1 MNNRLDDERTQ
12 IVDTDTEVV
21 PKSPNLTFRKKF
33 RSSLLI
39 FFIIFIVMGGSGVY
53 YLLSEMRQ
61 LSENSVKE
69 LTSIADLKT
78 TQISN
83 WANERFE
90 DAHQILDT
98 PRMSLLANSYLHNVQ
113 PLQTRDFLVQWM
125 KLYQR
130 LDDYKQVSLV
140 DSSGKI
146 VLSVPDSAAQ
156 YNNKHQRYIEEV
168 KKSGKI
174 VVADLHLDVDS
185 TAAEIEDISYSFW
198 IPVKGEGAE
207 ANTVTGAW
215 VIQVDPTVFLFPLVQ
230 SWPVPSKSA
239 ETLLVRRDGDDI
251 TFLNEL
257 RHKKNT
263 AMKLKVKV
271 SDNPNLPATFAV
283 SGKEGIV
290 EGRDYRGVKVI
301 AVTRKVFGTPWYMVA
316 KMDKSE
322 LYEHLWGSVWLTAI
336 LILVM
341 MLTVAFVV
349 GYLERKRDADW
360 LRKQLVLELDKTKL
374 QMDYK
379 KIAREWQS
387 TFDSISDVV
396 WLLDAEGKILRS
408 NIAAQST
415 LGKTDEEL
423 LGKDCWKALIG
434 DDTEEGE
441 SPFAAMKLSKAHTN
455 KEIKIDN
462 KWLFVSIDPI
472 FDDNNVLVGAVHIVR
487 DITSRVEAEAAVKM
501 SETRFRSIFDQSPM
515 GISLVGFDKKFV
527 KVNPGFCDL
536 IGYSELEL
544 TAMTFAD
551 ITHPDHIAQ
560 DTEKIEEL
568 IKGGINQYTTD
579 KRYIRKDGRIIWAHV
594 TVTLIKDSE
603 GRPVNLLPIIED
615 ITDKVAAEAAV
626 KESEQMFRSM
636 FANSIAGKS
645 ITLPDGSV
653 TPNIA
658 FCNMLG
664 YTPEEMQLKW
674 KDFTHP
680 DDVAYTQEIVD
691 SILAGERDS
700 ARFNK
705 RYVHKNGSVIWADVS
720 TVLQKDADNK
730 PMYFINTILDI
741 TSSKLAEKEI
751 LKMNRVYAVISQIN
765 QMVVRTRDVSTILS
779 ESCQIAI
786 EFGKFRMVWIG
797 DVDEQTEKVVPIV
810 HAGFEDGYLSEIE
823 DITINDSPNGRGP
836 TGTAVRTGKVVFC
849 NDIATDPA
857 LTPWRDKALARGY
870 RASIALPITVNG
882 KLVKVFSLYAE
893 EVNFFNETEIRL
905 LEEVTGDI
913 SYALEMMEV
922 EKTRRESELALKES
936 EYRFRELFEHMSN
949 GISVYEPIDNGQDFI
964 IKDINPAGQRIT
976 KGNRDKIIGKRV
988 TEVFPEVTEKGLLDV
1003 FREVCRTGVSK
1014 RCDTHNYR
1022 DNRLEYWLDNYV
1034 LRLDSGELIA
1044 FYDDITKEVI
1054 ATTELRETN
1063 EYLQNLFDNANAPI
1077 IVWDPRFVIERF
1089 NHAFEHLTL
1098 YDAKEMVGKHLD
1110 VLFPPDASMDIMAKI
1125 RMASQGNNW
1134 ESVEIPILRKD
1145 GQVRIALW
1153 NSSNVYDSEGQ
1164 KVLGTIA
1171 QGQDITDRIEAEKR
1185 IQESEARLQ
1194 QIIDSAPFGAHSF
1207 LLTDDDRLILTGAN
1221 LSADRILGIDNQ
1233 ALIGKELLEAFPG
1246 NAGTGIPEIYR
1257 QVARG
1262 GSNFQEDQ
1270 VMYDKGDISGAFEV
1284 HAMNIGKNRITVF
1297 FRDVT
1302 EKKKADAAIKKLNEE
1317 LEQRVADRTALLEE
1331 ANKELESFSY
1341 SVSHD
1346 LRSPLRGIDGWSQA
1360 LEEDYLGKLDAQADD
1375 YLKRIRTETQR
1386 MNQLIEG
1393 LLKLAQIGKTSVVP
1407 ETLNLSEIA
1416 EQVVARL
1423 REENPDREVNVI
1435 IEPDL
1440 KAKGDYNLIEI
1451 VLTNLLSNA
1460 WKFTAKKMDGT
1471 IELGS
1476 TNQNGKRVFFVRD
1489 NGAGFD
1495 MTFADKLFGAFQ
1507 RLHKST
1513 DFPGTG
1519 VGLATVKRIITRHG
1533 GSIWVESQVDK
1544 GTTFHFNLGE

>member
-1 MNNRLDDERTQ
+1 MKHRLDDERTQ
-12 IVDTDTEVV
+12 IVDTNTEVV

-33 RSSLLI
+33 RSPLLI
-39 FFIIFIVMGGSGVY
+39 FFMIFIIMGGSGAY
-53 YLLSEMRQ
+53 YLLTEMRQ

-83 WANERFE
+83 WANERYE
-90 DAHQILDT
+90 DAQQILDT

-130 LDDYKQVSLV
+130 LDDYEQVSLV
-140 DSSGKI
+140 DSSCNV
-146 VLSVPDSAAQ
+146 VLSVPNTTAQ
-156 YNNKHQRYIEEV
+156 YNDKHHRYIDEV
-168 KKSGKI
+168 KKTGKI
-174 VVADLHLDVDS
+174 VVADLHLDED
-185 TAAEIEDISYSFW
+185 TTTAEIEDISYAFW
-198 IPVKGEGAE
+198 IPVKGEGTE
-207 ANTVTGAW
+207 AGTVTGAW

-230 SWPVPSKSA
+230 SWPVPSKTA

-271 SDNPNLPATFAV
+271 SDNQNLPATFAV

-290 EGRDYRGVKVI
+290 EGKDYRGVKVI
-301 AVTRKVFGTPWYMVA
+301 AVTRKVFGTPWFMVA

-408 NIAAQST
+408 NIAAITT
-415 LGKTDEEL
+415 LGKTDVEL
-423 LGKDCWKALIG
+423 LGKDCWKAIIG
-434 DDTEEGE
+434 DDTEEGA
-441 SPFAAMKLSKAHTN
+441 SPFAAMQQNKAHTN

-462 KWLFVSIDPI
+462 KWLFISVDPI

-487 DITSRVEAEAAVKM
+487 DV
-501 SETRFRSIFDQSPM
+501 
-515 GISLVGFDKKFV
+515 
-527 KVNPGFCDL
+527 
-536 IGYSELEL
+536 
-544 TAMTFAD
+544 
-551 ITHPDHIAQ
+551 
-560 DTEKIEEL
+560 
-568 IKGGINQYTTD
+568 
-579 KRYIRKDGRIIWAHV
+579 
-594 TVTLIKDSE
+594 
-603 GRPVNLLPIIED
+603 
-615 ITDKVAAEAAV
+615 TDKVAAEAAV
-626 KESEQMFRSM
+626 RESEQMFRSM

-664 YTPEEMQLKW
+664 YAPEEIQQKW
-674 KDFTHP
+674 EEFTHP

-741 TSSKLAEKEI
+741 TSSKLAEQEI

-765 QMVVRTRDVSTILS
+765 QMVVRTRDINTILS

-797 DVDEQTEKVVPIV
+797 DVDEQTEKVVPII

-823 DITINDSPNGRGP
+823 DITITDSPNGSGP
-836 TGTAVRTGKVVFC
+836 TGTAVRTGKMVFC

-893 EVNFFNETEIRL
+893 EVNFFNESEIRL

-949 GISVYEPIDNGQDFI
+949 GISVYEPVDNGQDFV

-976 KGNRDKIIGKRV
+976 KGNREKIIGKRV
-988 TEVFPEVTEKGLLDV
+988 TEIFPEVEEKGLLEV

-1022 DNRLEYWLDNYV
+1022 DNRLEYWLDNLV
-1034 LRLDSGELIA
+1034 LKLDSGELIA

-1110 VLFPPDASMDIMAKI
+1110 VLFPLDASMDIMAKI
-1125 RMASQGNNW
+1125 RMASQGNDW

-1171 QGQDITDRIEAEKR
+1171 QGQDITDRIEAEKL

-1194 QIIDSAPFGAHSF
+1194 QIIDSAPYGAHSF

-1233 ALIGKELLEAFPG
+1233 ALMGKELLEAFPG
-1246 NAGTGIPEIYR
+1246 NAGTGIPEIYC
-1257 QVARG
+1257 QVAQG
-1262 GSNFQEDQ
+1262 GSNFQDDQ
-1270 VMYDKGDISGAFEV
+1270 VFYNAGGINGIFEV
-1284 HAMNIGKNRITVF
+1284 HAMNTGKNRVAVF

-1375 YLKRIRTETQR
+1375 YLKRIRSETQR

-1393 LLKLAQIGKTSVVP
+1393 LLKLAQIGKTAVFLEP
-1407 ETLNLSEIA
+1407 LNLSEIA
-1416 EQVVARL
+1416 EQVVTRL
-1423 REENPDREVNVI
+1423 REENPDRKVNVI
-1435 IEPDL
+1435 IEQDL

-1460 WKFTAKKMDGT
+1460 WKFTAKKHDGT

-1476 TNQNGKRVFFVRD
+1476 ANHNSKRVFFVRD

-1495 MTFADKLFGAFQ
+1495 MTFANKLFGAFQ
-1507 RLHKST
+1507 RLHKPT

-1533 GSIWVESQVDK
+1533 GSIWVESQVDI
-1544 GTTFHFNLGE
+1544 GTTFYFDMGE